1 MHSINK
7 NLLGTWD
14 KMVRKI
20 YLVDVPIDFKGND
33 AHYNISHII
42 GKKSEIIGVK

>member
-1 MHSINK
+1 MYLINK
-7 NLLGTWD
+7 NLLGIWD

-20 YLVDVPIDFKGND
+20 YLVDVFIDFKGND
-33 AHYNISHII
+33 VYYNISYII